1 MTTATVRPDIGEPS
15 SASAI
20 QPSAE
25 PATHQSRGHQRVLV
39 NGARVALLMLFVAGI
54 AMLGLGIAV
63 LAMGD
68 PPEENGWL
76 RSAFGVVFGYMLI
89 ATAAALGTPAAVGVW
104 AMSGANSPGATP
116 ALSRRVQRAARG
128 IAVLCV
134 LVTAVVVLAFG
145 SGVSFFDLVLVG
157 LVSMLTLGLAGAVT
171 FSPHRLRAALAG
183 VVLILVTA
191 GTLWVLAQALM
202 AVPR

>member
-1 MTTATVRPDIGEPS
+1 M
-15 SASAI
+15 
-20 QPSAE
+20 
-25 PATHQSRGHQRVLV
+25 
-39 NGARVALLMLFVAGI
+39 
-54 AMLGLGIAV
+54 
-63 LAMGD
+63 
-68 PPEENGWL
+68 
-76 RSAFGVVFGYMLI
+76 VFGYLLI

-128 IAVLCV
+128 IAVLSV

-145 SGVSFFDLVLVG
+145 SGVSIFDLVLVG

-183 VVLILVTA
+183 VTLILVTA

-202 AVPR
+202 VVPR